1 MLRTLASFWTW
12 SVLGTLLLVSLPVL
26 SIMLLL
32 TWPFDR
38 GRYYVGRVFR
48 QVAVLTV
55 KANPLWHFRWT
66 GQPPA
71 DPRRPYVVVSNHES
85 FADILLLSF
94 LPWEM
99 KWFSKAEIMRIPV
112 LGWAMYLAGDIPIWR
127 GKGESARDAMAKS
140 LEVLKQRVSVMMFP
154 EGTRSPTGKMLPF
167 KDGAFRLAI
176 TAGVPVLPLVV
187 TGTGDAL
194 AKHDWR
200 MNPADATVTVLAPI
214 ETTGLTMN
222 DVTKLRDQVR
232 EVIARAHE
240 TLRPASSATG

>member
-1 MLRTLASFWTW
+1 MLRTLFSFWTW
-12 SVLGTLLLVSLPVL
+12 TVLGTLLLVSLPVL
-26 SIMLLL
+26 ALTLLL
-32 TWPFDR
+32 TWPFDK
-38 GRYYVGRVFR
+38 GRYLVGRIFR
-48 QVAVLTV
+48 MVAVVTV
-55 KANPLWHFRWT
+55 KANPLWRFRWT
-66 GQPPA
+66 GQRPA

-85 FADILLLSF
+85 FADILLLSH

-112 LGWAMYLAGDIPIWR
+112 LGWAMKLAGDIPIWR

-140 LEVLKQRVSVMMFP
+140 LEVLRRRVSVMIFP

-187 TGTGDAL
+187 TGTADAL

-200 MNPADATVTVLAPI
+200 MNPARATVTVLEPI
-214 ETTGLTMN
+214 ETTGLTLD
-222 DVTKLRDQVR
+222 DVTRLKDQVR
-232 EVIARAHE
+232 DVILRAREA
-240 TLRPASSATG
+240 LRPTPTTAG